1 MILFAFLI
9 CHTLI
14 VMLMYMLKVAG
25 KLKVDDKMF
34 VMIDCIPFWGAI
46 SALMITYLIK
56 SGKVGSKNND
66 LEAMRGGF
74 NDPQDL
80 VIDTAEAQNI
90 VPLEDALI
98 MDDSTV
104 RRSVMLD
111 VLMSDAKGYL
121 PVINQARMND
131 DVEVVHYAT
140 TAMVELSKEYE
151 LKLQEY
157 STEYAEN
164 PMKEGLLDEYTNFLQ
179 QYISSGMIQGQLL
192 EIQRN
197 TYQQLLITKVTISP
211 NIDDY
216 ERLVR
221 NYFASRQYMRA
232 DIALKTMEQH
242 WPEDERNWLLRFRY
256 YVETGSGQK
265 IKEMIREK
273 KDSGD
278 YYSKDIREVIE
289 FWDRDERQAPA

>member
-1 MILFAFLI
+1 MA
-9 CHTLI
+9 
-14 VMLMYMLKVAG
+14 MYMMAVAG
-25 KLKVDDKMF
+25 ILKVDEEMF
-34 VMIDCIPFWGAI
+34 VMIICIPFWGAL

-56 SGKVGSKNND
+56 RGKVGSRSGN

-74 NDPQDL
+74 QDPQDL
-80 VIDTAEAQNI
+80 RVETGEGQNI

-98 MDDSTV
+98 MDDSSV

-111 VLMSDAKGYL
+111 VLMSDARGYM

-151 LKLQEY
+151 LKLQEF

-164 PMKEGLLDEYTNFLQ
+164 PTKEGLLDEYVEFLG
-179 QYISSGMIQGQLL
+179 QYIASGMIQGQLL

-197 TYQQLLITKVTISP
+197 TYQQLLSVKVVINP

-216 ERLVR
+216 EKLVR
-221 NYFASRQYMRA
+221 AFLASRQYPKA
-232 DIALKTMEQH
+232 DASLGIMEEQ
-242 WPEDERNWLLRFRY
+242 WPGDERNWLLRFRY

-265 IKEMIREK
+265 IKDMIQSVR
-273 KDSGD
+273 DSGE
-278 YYSKDIREVIE
+278 YYSKDIREIIE